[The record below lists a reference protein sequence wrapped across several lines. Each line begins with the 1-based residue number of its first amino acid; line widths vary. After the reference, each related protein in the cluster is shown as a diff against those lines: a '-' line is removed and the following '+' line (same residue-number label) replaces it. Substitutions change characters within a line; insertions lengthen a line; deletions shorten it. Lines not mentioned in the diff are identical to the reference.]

1 MKRIEPIIE
10 DWDQDYVELD
20 KFGLVYTPD
29 SFQELRDKLELH
41 LKHSEDPGGIMTC
54 VGGLANYLSENFY
67 LLPKRNFEK
76 KKVEG
81 LS

>member
-1 MKRIEPIIE
+1 MTECIHKILCLIGLALAA
-10 DWDQDYVELD
+10 YSLFVE
-20 KFGLVYTPD
+20 
-29 SFQELRDKLELH
+29 